1 MARLL
6 ATVAVLAVPLAVTAS
21 PVSAT
26 TANRAVPAQ
35 AALACAT
42 PCDWYSAAVSSRI
55 TALKMAETQARAFAL
70 QGYLINMTT
79 VVKAQADAA
88 RWKGRV
94 NYQAR

>member
-1 MARLL
+1 
-6 ATVAVLAVPLAVTAS
+6 
-21 PVSAT
+21 
-26 TANRAVPAQ
+26 
-35 AALACAT
+35 
-42 PCDWYSAAVSSRI
+42 
-55 TALKMAETQARAFAL
+55 MAETQARAFAL